1 MIRSE
6 LQKKL
11 AAAGMD
17 LRHAE
22 AVAIAIAEHQD
33 KLATKS
39 DIEKL
44 ESSISSLRTDVKS
57 DMDSFRSEVR
67 SEMKTQF
74 RWLMTMQFAS

>member
-17 LRHAE
+17 LRQAE

-57 DMDSFRSEVR
+57 DMDSFRSEAR
-67 SEMKTQF
+67 SELKTQF
-74 RWLMTMQFAS
+74 RWLMTMQFAL